1 MSAGRAPLPARWT
14 VESADI
20 SDKLCL
26 GRREQASPRILRD
39 KEYITQCQNAKR
51 GSWICK
57 SIGYIF

>member
-1 MSAGRAPLPARWT
+1 MSAGRAPLPVRWT

-51 GSWICK
+51 GS
-57 SIGYIF
+57 